1 MCIRDSST
9 TVKAV
14 VTDKDGN
21 IVCSRYM
28 SNSGNPVPLM
38 REFLLEV
45 YTRFPQAKICACA
58 ATGYGEDIIKNAFSV
73 DYGIVETVSYTHLV
87 FAHH

>member
-1 MCIRDSST
+1 M
-9 TVKAV
+9 
-14 VTDKDGN
+14 TDKDGN

-58 ATGYGEDIIKNAFSV
+58 ATGSASHTARAARMMICLLFCIIFKNSV
-73 DYGIVETVSYTHLV
+73 QAVSHQVVSCKYRI
-87 FAHH
+87 F